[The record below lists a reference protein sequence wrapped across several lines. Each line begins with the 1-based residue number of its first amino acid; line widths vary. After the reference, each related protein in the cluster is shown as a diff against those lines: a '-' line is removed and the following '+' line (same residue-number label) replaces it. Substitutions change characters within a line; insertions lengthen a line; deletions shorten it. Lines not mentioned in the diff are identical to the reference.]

1 MSCEYYGADVFD
13 IFTAGRD
20 IFLRYK
26 EMLFRPALIVSVV
39 LGVADAYAAPPAAP
53 DGIGPL
59 KFGMTPPQVEK
70 LQQGTVVISNF
81 QVSDKQD
88 IPGRVEYTS
97 TLKSPLSIYPTET
110 DLGFA
115 GGKLVSIFLRFSAA
129 PSDSSVSLTG
139 DQQDAIKML
148 TAKYG
153 VPKIEKNWE
162 DKQCIY
168 GSGNSFTKK
177 NGSEQYRWSFA
188 LPGGM
193 ETAVTVRTWIFD
205 TCPASLRYNF
215 STKIELRSLQMG
227 LYKKS
232 PPKANLF

>member
-1 MSCEYYGADVFD
+1 
-13 IFTAGRD
+13 
-20 IFLRYK
+20 
-26 EMLFRPALIVSVV
+26 MLFRPALIVTLV

-59 KFGMTPPQVEK
+59 KFGMTPPQVER
-70 LQQGTVVISNF
+70 LQQGNVVVSNF
-81 QVSDKQD
+81 QMAEEQND
-88 IPGRVEYTS
+88 PGRVKYTS
-97 TLKSPLSIYPTET
+97 TLNSPLSIYPTKA
-110 DLGFA
+110 DLSFA
-115 GGKLVSIFLRFSAA
+115 GGKLVSIFLRFSDA

-153 VPKIEKNWE
+153 APKIEKNWE

-177 NGSEQYRWSFA
+177 NGSEEYSWSFA
-188 LPGGM
+188 LSGGM
-193 ETAVTVRTWIFD
+193 EKAVSVRTYIFD
-205 TCPASLRYNF
+205 TCPTSLRYNF
-215 STKIELRSLQMG
+215 STKIELRILQMG
-227 LYKKS
+227 LNKKS